1 MMAAG
6 TWMLK
11 SQKVSQPP
19 TDESSITEVFRLSVS
34 WLNIE
39 DTDNNVDVRTK
50 DASVRDKDGKCAKI

>member
-19 TDESSITEVFRLSVS
+19 TDESSIAEVFRLSVS

-39 DTDNNVDVRTK
+39 DTDNNVGVWTENG
-50 DASVRDKDGKCAKI
+50 SVWDKDDKCAKI